1 MNNSEWIIRTQ
12 SGLVECT
19 RADCKWRCGCVRQK
33 DSRSVASQKKTKK
46 IDNFMVRGSHYEF
59 SVTWHFWS
67 QVTDL
72 SNLGTMVPGDRIFL
86 FFEPGTFWSQV
97 TAYHP
102 ILAGFGRPNLKT
114 WLTEKLHKNFLPDNF
129 GLSAGFF
136 EHFFML
142 DRRIAAWSF
151 R

>member
-1 MNNSEWIIRTQ
+1 MNNSDSVGFSRMHSRRLQMKMRMCSSERLAI
-12 SGLVECT
+12 S
-19 RADCKWRCGCVRQK
+19 CK
-33 DSRSVASQKKTKK
+33 SKKTKK
-46 IDNFMVRGSHYEF
+46 IDNFMVPGSHYEF
-59 SVTWHFWS
+59 SVTWDFWS